1 MHIKGAG
8 AYQSLYFWTRE
19 IGWPILQGN
28 RPELASF
35 KVYTL

>member
-8 AYQSLYFWTRE
+8 APQSLYFWTRE
-19 IGWPILQGN
+19 ISQPILQGN
-28 RPELASF
+28 QPELASF